1 MLQVPG
7 ASYINQVLTPPAY
20 KLLNLFIKKVKLI
33 NFPNIH
39 FPIFHLYFLHIIKF
53 PFKILTFYF
62 RTIHFILPSNKSC
75 FPAGKYWSPKDPI
88 WPSRGRP
95 DLTFWGRPNLTF
107 SGRPLED
114 FESTQTWMSKILL
127 NFSFRTYSI
136 GQI

>member
-7 ASYINQVLTPPAY
+7 ASYINQVLTQPAY
-20 KLLNLFIKKVKLI
+20 KLLNLFIKKVQLI

-39 FPIFHLYFLHIIKF
+39 FSIFHLYFLHIIKF

-62 RTIHFILPSNKSC
+62 QTIHFILPSSKSC
-75 FPAGKYWSPKDPI
+75 FPAGKYWSP
-88 WPSRGRP
+88 GRP

-107 SGRPLED
+107 KGRPWEVDSRRPLED
-114 FESTQTWMSKILL
+114 LEGTQTWMSKIFL

-136 GQI
+136 DQI